1 MTAAIRAEG
10 LVKDYGRV
18 RALDGLDLEVG
29 RGVVFGFLGPN
40 GAGKSTTIRL
50 LLDLLRPTAGRV
62 EVLGQDP
69 RLGGPRLRARIGYL
83 PGELGLP
90 ERTTA
95 GEYLHHLARLRGGV
109 GTDQVAPLARR
120 LDLDTSRPLRAL
132 SKGNKQ
138 KVTLVQAFM
147 HRPELLV
154 LDEPTSS
161 LDPLLQQEFRALVDE
176 ARERG
181 ATVFLSSHVLAEV
194 EELADRV
201 AIVRAGRVV
210 DVDDVATLR
219 EHAGQDVLLRFAS
232 PVLRSDFEHL
242 PGCADLD
249 VDGTTVTCRLHGD
262 PQPLLRAA
270 LRYHLVRWHAKDRDL
285 EDLFLDV
292 YRDGAQPRPPRE
304 HAPEP
309 GPGVRGSVQAFFGSP
324 GPRLPPEAS
333 WPAQDGA
340 DR

>member
-1 MTAAIRAEG
+1 MTAAIRTEG

-18 RALDGLDLEVG
+18 RALDGLDLEVD
-29 RGVVFGFLGPN
+29 RGLVFGFLGPN

-62 EVLGQDP
+62 EVLGTDP
-69 RLGGPRLRARIGYL
+69 RVGGPGLRARIGYL

-90 ERTTA
+90 ERKTA
-95 GEYLHHLARLRGGV
+95 GEYLHYLARLRGGV
-109 GTDQVAPLARR
+109 GADQVEPLARR

-161 LDPLLQQEFRALVDE
+161 LDPLLQQVFRALVDE
-176 ARERG
+176 AQSRG

-201 AIVRAGRVV
+201 AVVRAGRVV

-219 EHAGQDVLLRFAS
+219 EHAGQDVMLRFAS
-232 PVLRSDFEHL
+232 PVIAGDFRTL
-242 PGCADLD
+242 PGCQDVV

-262 PQPLLRAA
+262 PRPLLEAA
-270 LRYHLVRWHAKDRDL
+270 LRYHLVRWQAKDRDL
-285 EDLFLDV
+285 EELFLDV
-292 YRDGAQPRPPRE
+292 YREGARPRPEREHPVETGPVGRGLPEAFFGPSAPRPP
-304 HAPEP
+304 A
-309 GPGVRGSVQAFFGSP
+309 
-324 GPRLPPEAS
+324 EAR
-333 WPAQDGA
+333 DGA